1 MLSENKNT
9 WHVISTMFLNKGVL
23 LTTDYNFYE
32 QLFMR
37 SSKGSLKDAMWLI
50 RGVAARQEEKY
61 YPFIKRALDIMFCL
75 VLMPVMLPLGV
86 LTYFAIR
93 FIDGIPPFFFQERI
107 GKNEKKIYIYK
118 FRTMKPGSEN
128 ITKVGSILRRFRLD
142 EIPQLI
148 NIFKGDISIVGPRP
162 VWTDEYYFLNKYLA
176 CHNIRSVIKPGL
188 TGWAQLNFKA
198 PPTYCVREDLKNKE
212 HIPDSTFDFI
222 LCDACYLGASEV
234 AYDLRAE
241 CRYYVASPA
250 AVMGAGFPYEEVIT
264 HLFSLEKPLVGK
276 LTEVCRSYMDYY
288 RSYRDPYGAVSLIDM
303 SSLDLLARS
312 VNRALRHQTDS
323 LAVDSVQQYSQERGL
338 SISYQKLFFDLDD
351 YVARACAD
359 SSAYA
364 YFADCLD
371 RTVLYADATE
381 RYLSSVLGVWHSYP
395 LEKYCGLSAYIPGA
409 VADSDEVIDL
419 YYRTLAWYKKVYA
432 GIDEILIK

>member
-1 MLSENKNT
+1 MRLL
-9 WHVISTMFLNKGVL
+9 ISTYILMALCVALLFPSCCDSHKNDVSPAGGDTCDCTVLVYMVGSNTLSGFVESNISDMKKAVGKGALHNGNL
-23 LTTDYNFYE
+23 LLYIDRYGTPTLERLSLENGTVKRTVE
-32 QLFMR
+32 R
-37 SSKGSLKDAMWLI
+37 SYDDRNSASSEVMASVI
-50 RGVAARQEEKY
+50 EEVKAL
-61 YPFIKRALDIMFCL
+61 YPASTFGL
-75 VLMPVMLPLGV
+75 VLWSHANGWYP
-86 LTYFAIR
+86 AH
-93 FIDGIPPFFFQERI
+93 IDTDLALLRSTRSFGDDGGEA
-107 GKNEKKIYIYK
+107 
-118 FRTMKPGSEN
+118 MN
-128 ITKVGSILRRFRLD
+128 ID
-142 EIPQLI
+142 EI
-148 NIFKGDISIVGPRP
+148 
-162 VWTDEYYFLNKYLA
+162 A
-176 CHNIRSVIKPGL
+176 
-188 TGWAQLNFKA
+188 AA
-198 PPTYCVREDLKNKE
+198 
-212 HIPDSTFDFI
+212 IPDSTFDFI

-264 HLFSLEKPLVGK
+264 HLFSLEKPLVEK

-288 RSYRDPYGAVSLIDM
+288 RSYRDPYGAVSLVDM
-303 SSLDLLARS
+303 SALDLLAQS

-351 YVARACAD
+351 YVARVCAD

-371 RTVLYADATE
+371 HTVLYADATE
-381 RYLSSVLGVWHSYP
+381 RYLSLVSGVWCSYP